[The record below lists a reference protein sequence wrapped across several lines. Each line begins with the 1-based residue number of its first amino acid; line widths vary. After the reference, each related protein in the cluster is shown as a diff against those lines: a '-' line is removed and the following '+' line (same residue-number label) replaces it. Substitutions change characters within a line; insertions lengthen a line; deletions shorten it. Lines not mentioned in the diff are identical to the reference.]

1 MNPDE
6 VMWMGL
12 PASLEV
18 VKQTHDVDEVKT
30 TDQLTS
36 HLKELLMEKDSMLF
50 HFDSVKSPVEGVKTD
65 DTNLLTAIQEARM
78 VKTPY
83 EIELMRYVALHQVDA
98 ICIE

>member
-1 MNPDE
+1 
-6 VMWMGL
+6 MWMGL

-30 TDQLTS
+30 TDQLSS
-36 HLKELLMEKDSMLF
+36 HLQELLKEKDSMLF

-65 DTNLLTAIQEARM
+65 DTNLLTAIQEARI

-83 EIELMRYVALHQVDA
+83 EIELMRYAAWTRVHCHPYVY
-98 ICIE
+98 